1 MKTVS
6 STQSIFERYIIKI
19 FIQDKYTSTVE
30 TRALLQHQTYARNI
44 VPTFVAIP
52 LSSARV
58 CRKKEKKEK
67 KKSLKVVGYR
77 LFSRLSVSTK
87 RSRIALKCL
96 N

>member
-1 MKTVS
+1 MQEK
-6 STQSIFERYIIKI
+6 
-19 FIQDKYTSTVE
+19 
-30 TRALLQHQTYARNI
+30 
-44 VPTFVAIP
+44 
-52 LSSARV
+52 
-58 CRKKEKKEK
+58 RKKKKKHK